1 MVNILDDQG
10 RMRELDGDGMLEDL
24 RRFPENCSL
33 ALELAEEAPLDD
45 IATRSYTAVVF
56 VGMGGSAIGGAFI
69 RDWLNEESRIP
80 IEVSRGRRLPRF
92 VDRETL
98 VFAVSYSGNTVETR
112 AACVEAL
119 DRRATVVVLT
129 SGGDLGRL
137 ALERGLVSLRM
148 PEGMKPRAAIPF
160 QFFML
165 AVTMNR
171 LGLIP
176 DSWGEVDEAV
186 RVLESLRDEMVPE
199 VASDSNPAK
208 RLATKLLHRIP
219 FIYGPKL
226 LESVSYR
233 FSTQLMENAKTPAA
247 SWAFPE
253 AFHNAVM
260 ASEAPQEVLDRLAI
274 LIIRD
279 PKGTEETNRKARRFQ
294 ELFEPKVGILCEVEA
309 RGRGKLA
316 RILSVLYMGDF
327 VSTYLALLY
336 GRDPGSTD
344 AIDEMKRV

>member
-1 MVNILDDQG
+1 MVNILDDVGGMQ
-10 RMRELDGDGMLEDL
+10 ELDMDRMLEYL
-24 RRFPENCSL
+24 RQFPENCRL
-33 ALELAEEAPLDD
+33 ALELAEKVPLDD
-45 IATRSYTAVVF
+45 IAARSFNAVVF
-56 VGMGGSAIGGAFI
+56 VGIGGSAIGGAFVK
-69 RDWLNEESRIP
+69 DWLNEESRIP
-80 IEVSRGRRLPRF
+80 LAVSRGQSVPSF
-92 VDRETL
+92 VDGETL
-98 VFAVSYSGNTVETR
+98 VFAVSYSGNTLETR
-112 AACVEAL
+112 AACVEAF
-119 DRRATVVVLT
+119 DKGATVVVLT
-129 SGGDLGRL
+129 SGGDIGRL
-137 ALERGLVSLRM
+137 AKERGLVLLRM

-165 AVTMNR
+165 AATLNR

-176 DSWGEVDEAV
+176 DSWGEVDEAI

-199 VASDSNPAK
+199 VASKSNPAK
-208 RLATKLLHRIP
+208 RLAEELLHRIP

-260 ASEAPQEVLDRLAI
+260 TSEAHQEILDHLSL

-279 PKGTEETNRKARRFQ
+279 PQASEETKRKVRRFE
-294 ELFEPKVGILCEVEA
+294 ELFGPKVGALCNVEA
-309 RGRGKLA
+309 RGNGKLA
-316 RILSVLYMGDF
+316 RMLSVVYWGDF

>member
-10 RMRELDGDGMLEDL
+10 GMRELDGDGMLECL

-33 ALELAEEAPLDD
+33 ALELAGEVPLDD
-45 IATRSYTAVVF
+45 IAARRFKAVVF
-56 VGMGGSAIGGAFI
+56 VGIGGSAIGGAFV

-80 IEVSRGRRLPRF
+80 MAVSRGRRLPRF
-92 VDRETL
+92 VDGETL

-112 AACVEAL
+112 AACVDAL
-119 DRRATVVVLT
+119 DRGATVIVLT

-137 ALERGLVSLRM
+137 ARERGLVSLRM
-148 PEGMKPRAAIPF
+148 PEGMKPRAALPF

-199 VASDSNPAK
+199 VASDLNPAK
-208 RLATKLLHRIP
+208 SLAKDLIHRIP
-219 FIYGPKL
+219 FVYGPKL

-260 ASEAPQEVLDRLAI
+260 ASEAPQEILDRLALLI
-274 LIIRD
+274 LRD
-279 PKGTEETNRKARRFQ
+279 PQGTEETKRKVRRFE
-294 ELFEPKVGILCEVEA
+294 ELFGPRVGALCEVEA

-316 RILSVLYMGDF
+316 RMLSVVYMGDF

>member
-10 RMRELDGDGMLEDL
+10 GMRELDRDGMLECL

-45 IATRSYTAVVF
+45 IAARSYTAVVF
-56 VGMGGSAIGGAFI
+56 VGIGGSAIGGAFV

-80 IEVSRGRRLPRF
+80 MAVSRGRRLPRF
-92 VDRETL
+92 VDGETL

-119 DRRATVVVLT
+119 DRGATVVVLT
-129 SGGDLGRL
+129 SGGDLERL
-137 ALERGLVSLRM
+137 ARERGLVSLKM

-165 AVTMNR
+165 AATMNR

-176 DSWGEVDEAV
+176 DSWCEVGEAI

-199 VASDSNPAK
+199 VESSANPAK
-208 RLATKLLHRIP
+208 RLAKDLFHRIP
-219 FIYGPKL
+219 FVYGPKL

-260 ASEAPQEVLDRLAI
+260 ASEAPQEILDRLAL

-279 PKGTEETNRKARRFQ
+279 LKGTEETNRKIRRFQ
-294 ELFEPKVGILCEVEA
+294 ELFEPKVGILCEVET
-309 RGRGKLA
+309 RGEGKLA
-316 RILSVLYMGDF
+316 RILSVVYMGDF